1 MKNITTLLFIIL
13 TIKIFNVK
21 AQDNSTIKDVSN
33 HSSKISTYNSK
44 NNTEI
49 INKDIIG
56 DGELSRVK
64 KENIALKDTIRN
76 LKDSIQNLTTLLQ
89 KVNTLYLKSV
99 FIKIY
104 MKDTLFLK
112 TANIDDFDTLDLNKT
127 TVLSKS
133 LMLDKK
139 PDDTLKAFKE
149 VLTFNNNYIELYKI
163 RANALSQKYDSI
175 NVVKSIA
182 IIDSLKPMNP
192 NWVLSKTKQN
202 YHFLLDKYKTK
213 TCDFKRDLD
222 YEIEKTKSKNTSI
235 STTSFLQKYPQYKSY
250 PYFMQVLKEVT
261 IKKSYKP
268 EDLVCPSH

>member
-1 MKNITTLLFIIL
+1 MKNISTLLFIIL
-13 TIKIFNVK
+13 TINILNLN
-21 AQDNSTIKDVSN
+21 AQDNATIKDVSTP
-33 HSSKISTYNSK
+33 SSKISTYNSK
-44 NNTEI
+44 NNTII

-56 DGELSRVK
+56 DSELSRIK

-76 LKDSIQNLTTLLQ
+76 LKDSIQNLTTLIQ

-133 LMLDKK
+133 LMLDKNLG
-139 PDDTLKAFKE
+139 DTLKTIKE
-149 VLTFNNNYIELYKI
+149 VLTFNNNYIELFKI
-163 RANALSQKYDSI
+163 NANVLSQKYDSI
-175 NVVKSIA
+175 NVVQAIA
-182 IIDSLKPMNP
+182 IIDSLKPMNT

-202 YHFLLDKYKTK
+202 YRLLLGEYKIK

-222 YEIEKTKSKNTSI
+222 YEIEKIKSKNTSI
-235 STTSFLQKYPQYKSY
+235 STNSFLQKYPQHKFY
-250 PYFMQVLKEVT
+250 PYFTQVLKEVYV
-261 IKKSYKP
+261 KKSYKP